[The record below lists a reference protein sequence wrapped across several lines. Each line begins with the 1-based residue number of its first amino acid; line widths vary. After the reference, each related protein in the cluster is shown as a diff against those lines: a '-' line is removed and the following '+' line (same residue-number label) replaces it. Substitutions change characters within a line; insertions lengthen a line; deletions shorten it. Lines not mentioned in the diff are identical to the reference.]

1 MAASISIDTER
12 HALHLAEGLGV
23 DQVLGPQDP
32 AELAQVDL
40 GHQDLAVAA
49 QDLAQVRGQGLR

>member
-1 MAASISIDTER
+1 MAASISPTRNGTPCILDMR
-12 HALHLAEGLGV
+12 LGV

-40 GHQDLAVAA
+40 GHQDLGVAA
-49 QDLAQVRGQGLR
+49 QDLAQVRRATG